1 MKKIKELMS
10 SFFADKARMYQH
22 KLAKKEERK
31 NLEMIF

>member
-1 MKKIKELMS
+1 MKKIKELVC
-10 SFFADKARMYQH
+10 SFFADKARMYQY

>member
-1 MKKIKELMS
+1 MKKIKEVVS
-10 SFFADKARMYQH
+10 SFFADKARMSQY